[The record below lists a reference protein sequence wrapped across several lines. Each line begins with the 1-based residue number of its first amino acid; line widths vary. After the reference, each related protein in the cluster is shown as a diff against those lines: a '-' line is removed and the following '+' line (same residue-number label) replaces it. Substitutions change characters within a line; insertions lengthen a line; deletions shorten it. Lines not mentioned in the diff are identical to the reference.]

1 MWAEVLHK
9 LDHELFENRKSKLSS
24 EHAHICSLLPT
35 EIPVL
40 FPIMLDCAWKCELSP
55 SLLL

>member
-9 LDHELFENRKSKLSS
+9 LDHELFKNRKGKLRS
-24 EHAHICSLLPT
+24 EHAHIRSLLLT

-40 FPIMLDCAWKCELSP
+40 FPIMLDCTWKCELSP
-55 SLLL
+55 SFLL